1 MKIKQKKGW
10 SMVLHNNRIT
20 KLQQTKRICEI
31 CGEEGEIVHHKDHSK
46 DNHEIDNL
54 IVVCRKCHWL
64 LHPIYKTNSKYYRL
78 YGMTLQDMVDRF
90 GGTQGRYSRMHKRK
104 VLKRFFA
111 DKNVNL
117 GW

>member
-1 MKIKQKKGW
+1 
-10 SMVLHNNRIT
+10 
-20 KLQQTKRICEI
+20 
-31 CGEEGEIVHHKDHSK
+31 
-46 DNHEIDNL
+46 
-54 IVVCRKCHWL
+54 
-64 LHPIYKTNSKYYRL
+64 
-78 YGMTLQDMVDRF
+78 MTLQDMVDRF